1 MGFTDWIKQGV
12 GLAGKHLINSV
23 NSASG
28 GLIGKLV
35 NDGIDYANKNAGII
49 GKGLR
54 IMGKNYLS
62 DGVRNTLSN
71 LTDKAL
77 EHMPDGNVK
86 DTLTK
91 LNNIAQGRNKRH
103 GLTKRSKYKNKLLT
117 EKQMNSAIQRM
128 NKKEK
133 ENKNSKKGVNLQDAH
148 EYFGDEY

>member
-35 NDGIDYANKNAGII
+35 NDGLDYANKNAGII

-71 LTDKAL
+71 LADKAL
-77 EHMPDGNVK
+77 EHIPDSNIK
-86 DTLTK
+86 KTLTK
-91 LNNIAQGRNKRH
+91 LNNISQGRNQ
-103 GLTKRSKYKNKLLT
+103 KYKMTKKRNKDNNRLLT
-117 EKQMNSAIQRM
+117 ADQMDIRLKRM
-128 NKKEK
+128 DKKN
-133 ENKNSKKGVNLQDAH
+133 NKNINQDANLQDVFND
-148 EYFGDEY
+148 YW